1 MNFSEFINKLNG
13 VEGIVSTSELL
24 REKATVLRKEWAIK
38 SLKDFQSEQDEI
50 EKENRL
56 LRIGILGKV
65 KAGKSSFLN
74 ALLFNG
80 ESILPEAATPM
91 TAALSVLEYA
101 KMPSLSVEFYSDEDL
116 SEIKEWAKQ
125 YEKMLKEQEKQEFE
139 RLKELELKKVQNQAQ
154 IDEAKLERLRTNAQ
168 ILAAKK
174 LKQEQEKPC
183 ACYEQN
189 VLIEKSA
196 LNLSDLE
203 KHKEFKGSLSEI
215 QAKLKDYVGSSG
227 KFMPFTKSITLRLD
241 NEFLK
246 DVQII
251 DTPGL
256 NDPVPSRSAR
266 TIEFLDK
273 CDGVIVLL
281 QSSQL
286 LSQNDTLL
294 LDRLTNKGS
303 TARLFFVASKADD
316 ALMGDEYKG
325 DLNSSFIKLENV
337 LNSQLESVL
346 KAQLNTQK
354 DILQRALR
362 EQIIISSCISLC
374 ICSNLAKN
382 KELSS
387 NQQTIFDN
395 LKEQFADDFNGANC
409 SQNLQ
414 KLANM
419 SKIRA
424 MFENLRQEKAQI
436 FAQRLKEDLEVK
448 NANLGRYK
456 EALLKVI
463 SEQKELLQN
472 ADMQQLKEQVNSL
485 KNAKEKG
492 EFALDEAWEM
502 LSLDITK
509 KIREILQLKKE
520 QFFTSIKSD
529 AEKARGT
536 ETKSYEVSDS
546 SWWNPFSWL
555 RTKTATK
562 TYTTIQASIVR
573 ATIIE
578 VCNDLEDLINRES
591 KNLIKPWQQECIK
604 KLLQA
609 LRSKINDEFIDDMA
623 LIKAI
628 KETLMMIDYPQITYS
643 KIPDKIKGA
652 SGKLKGYEADNFIEA
667 VSDFVSNFQSQVR
680 KDINDFVD
688 KLEVTFNDV
697 KIGEIVFKKLMGELT
712 RLENDLKSKAAKLD
726 EYKNLERK
734 LQNA

>member
-1 MNFSEFINKLNG
+1 M
-13 VEGIVSTSELL
+13 
-24 REKATVLRKEWAIK
+24 
-38 SLKDFQSEQDEI
+38 
-50 EKENRL
+50 
-56 LRIGILGKV
+56 
-65 KAGKSSFLN
+65 
-74 ALLFNG
+74 
-80 ESILPEAATPM
+80 
-91 TAALSVLEYA
+91 
-101 KMPSLSVEFYSDEDL
+101 
-116 SEIKEWAKQ
+116 
-125 YEKMLKEQEKQEFE
+125 
-139 RLKELELKKVQNQAQ
+139 
-154 IDEAKLERLRTNAQ
+154 
-168 ILAAKK
+168 
-174 LKQEQEKPC
+174 
-183 ACYEQN
+183 
-189 VLIEKSA
+189 
-196 LNLSDLE
+196 
-203 KHKEFKGSLSEI
+203 
-215 QAKLKDYVGSSG
+215 
-227 KFMPFTKSITLRLD
+227 
-241 NEFLK
+241 
-246 DVQII
+246 
-251 DTPGL
+251 
-256 NDPVPSRSAR
+256 
-266 TIEFLDK
+266 
-273 CDGVIVLL
+273 
-281 QSSQL
+281 
-286 LSQNDTLL
+286 
-294 LDRLTNKGS
+294 
-303 TARLFFVASKADD
+303 
-316 ALMGDEYKG
+316 
-325 DLNSSFIKLENV
+325 
-337 LNSQLESVL
+337 
-346 KAQLNTQK
+346 
-354 DILQRALR
+354 R

-591 KNLIKPWQQECIK
+591 KNLIKPWQQS
-604 KLLQA
+604 A
-609 LRSKINDEFIDDMA
+609 
-623 LIKAI
+623 
-628 KETLMMIDYPQITYS
+628 
-643 KIPDKIKGA
+643 
-652 SGKLKGYEADNFIEA
+652 
-667 VSDFVSNFQSQVR
+667 
-680 KDINDFVD
+680 
-688 KLEVTFNDV
+688 
-697 KIGEIVFKKLMGELT
+697 
-712 RLENDLKSKAAKLD
+712 
-726 EYKNLERK
+726 
-734 LQNA
+734 